1 MPEFHNDQTVPVF
14 GCRRLI
20 SLFYL
25 GVTILLSLTVF
36 HNIVTDTLPQVSDA
50 MPILGTLS
58 LLDPDL
64 CHQIE
69 PNFWRNTR

>member
-1 MPEFHNDQTVPVF
+1 MPVSLGLYNYFLPF
-14 GCRRLI
+14 LLI
-20 SLFYL
+20 IA

-58 LLDPDL
+58 LLDPHL